1 MSKSSRFLSIATACI
16 SFAAISTAM
25 ASVAKADQVYVFHNG
40 GMALNT
46 NNSFSKIDG
55 TPRISLWSR
64 NDNDP
69 DQQFTELYS
78 SQNRGVRFMHKS
90 TGLCL
95 NAHYLKDGGSVNL
108 WNCDANDPDQ
118 SFTVQDL
125 GGGKS
130 FLKRAGTNFCVDSP
144 TRNANGLIHLIQCN
158 TNNPNQQWMTSKYI
172 TVDNQDGNTPYLP
185 FDQGRSLRVDQGWQ
199 TTYTHGGTIAPKSKY
214 AIDFVVQNN
223 RDRVG
228 ARSAKKGTVSY
239 VGYNDYYLGN
249 HVKIRYSDGSIAL
262 YAHLS
267 SVSVQSGQ
275 AVNGGQLLGII
286 GMTGNTGGVMH
297 LHYEERTGDWQTPIK
312 PVFKEKPGW
321 TPIGFGL
328 GEVTSANK
336 DGRK

>member
-1 MSKSSRFLSIATACI
+1 MSTRSKFLSIVAACI

-25 ASVAKADQVYVFHNG
+25 ASAAKADQIYVFHNS

-55 TPRISLWSR
+55 TPRMSLWSR

-95 NAHYLKDGGSVNL
+95 NAHTLKDGGSVNL

-158 TNNPNQQWMTSKYI
+158 PSNFNQQWMISKRN
-172 TVDNQDGNTPYLP
+172 VVNPPSNDVLQ
-185 FDQGRSLRVDQGWQ
+185 RAKVWVDQRVSYNQGSYYQGYRQDCSGFVSMAWRLPTSAVTGTLPQYSNTLSSLDQLQPGDAINNRKSGNYGHVVLFVAWVDKAQGKFTAYEENGGLGSAQ
-199 TTYTHGGTIAPKSKY
+199 TTLT
-214 AIDFVVQNN
+214 
-223 RDRVG
+223 
-228 ARSAKKGTVSY
+228 
-239 VGYNDYYLGN
+239 
-249 HVKIRYSDGSIAL
+249 
-262 YAHLS
+262 
-267 SVSVQSGQ
+267 
-275 AVNGGQLLGII
+275 
-286 GMTGNTGGVMH
+286 
-297 LHYEERTGDWQTPIK
+297 IK
-312 PVFKEKPGW
+312 PFGNGTYVIKEYSSGA
-321 TPIGFGL
+321 TPPWFL
-328 GEVTSANK
+328 E
-336 DGRK
+336 RKR

>member
-1 MSKSSRFLSIATACI
+1 MSTRSKFFSITTACI

-25 ASVAKADQVYVFHNG
+25 ASAAKADQIYVFHNS

-55 TPRISLWSR
+55 TPRMSLWSR

-95 NAHYLKDGGSVNL
+95 NAHTLKDGGSVNL

-158 TNNPNQQWMTSKYI
+158 PSNFNQQWMISKRVI
-172 TVDNQDGNTPYLP
+172 IDNQDGNTSYLP

-199 TTYTHGGTIAPKSKY
+199 TSMSLK
-214 AIDFVVQNN
+214 
-223 RDRVG
+223 
-228 ARSAKKGTVSY
+228 
-239 VGYNDYYLGN
+239 
-249 HVKIRYSDGSIAL
+249 
-262 YAHLS
+262 
-267 SVSVQSGQ
+267 
-275 AVNGGQLLGII
+275 
-286 GMTGNTGGVMH
+286 
-297 LHYEERTGDWQTPIK
+297 
-312 PVFKEKPGW
+312 
-321 TPIGFGL
+321 
-328 GEVTSANK
+328 
-336 DGRK
+336 